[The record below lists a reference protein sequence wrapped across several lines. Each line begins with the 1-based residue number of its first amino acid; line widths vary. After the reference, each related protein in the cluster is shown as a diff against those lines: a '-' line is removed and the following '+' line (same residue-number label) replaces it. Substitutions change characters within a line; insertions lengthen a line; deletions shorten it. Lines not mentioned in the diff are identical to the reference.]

1 MAKTSLPSWSL
12 VAFARQ
18 YGKMQVGSFINEEG
32 TPFKSCIFTDADGT
46 KRFVGFSPKLGVLS
60 PAEIASRKDE
70 LQIVLTENGKYKL
83 CKKGNPGETW
93 EDVDL
98 GI

>member
-1 MAKTSLPSWSL
+1 MAKNSLPSWSL
-12 VAFARQ
+12 VAFASSF
-18 YGKMQVGSFINEEG
+18 GKMKVGSFVNEEG
-32 TPFKSCIFTDADGT
+32 TPFRSCIFVDAEGNKT
-46 KRFVGFSPKLGVLS
+46 FVGFSQKLGELS
-60 PAEIASRKDE
+60 PAEIASRKDK
-70 LQIVLTENGKYKL
+70 LQIVQTDSGRYKL

>member
-1 MAKTSLPSWSL
+1 MAQNSLPSWSL
-12 VAFARQ
+12 VAFASSF
-18 YGKMQVGSFINEEG
+18 GKMKVGSFINEDG
-32 TPFKSCIFTDADGT
+32 TPFKSCIFVKDGVNT
-46 KRFVGFSPKLGVLS
+46 FVGFSQKLGELS

-70 LQIVLTENGKYKL
+70 LQIVQTDSGKYKL
-83 CKKGNPGETW
+83 CKKGNPGSTW

>member
-1 MAKTSLPSWSL
+1 MAQNSLPSWSL
-12 VAFARQ
+12 VAFARTH
-18 YGKMQVGSFINEEG
+18 GKMKVGSFVNDEG
-32 TPFKSCIFTDADGT
+32 TPFKSCIFVAENGDKT
-46 KRFVGFSPKLGVLS
+46 FVGFSQKLGELS

-70 LQIVLTENGKYKL
+70 LQIVLTENGNYKL
-83 CKKGNPGETW
+83 CKSGSTW

>member
-1 MAKTSLPSWSL
+1 MAQNSLPSWSL
-12 VAFARQ
+12 VAFARTH
-18 YGKMQVGSFINEEG
+18 GKMKVGSFVNDEG
-32 TPFKSCIFTDADGT
+32 TPFKSCIFVAESGDKT
-46 KRFVGFSPKLGVLS
+46 FVGFSQKLGELS

-70 LQIVLTENGKYKL
+70 LQIVLTEYGKYKL
-83 CKKGNPGETW
+83 CKSGSTW

>member
-1 MAKTSLPSWSL
+1 MAQNSLPSWSL
-12 VAFARQ
+12 VAFAKS
-18 YGKMQVGSFINEEG
+18 YGKMKVGSFINEDG
-32 TPFKSCIFTDADGT
+32 TPFKSCIFVKDGVNT
-46 KRFVGFSPKLGVLS
+46 FVGFSSKLGELS

-70 LQIVLTENGKYKL
+70 LQIVQTDSGKYKL
-83 CKKGNPGETW
+83 CKKGNPGSTW

>member
-1 MAKTSLPSWSL
+1 MAQNSLPSWSL
-12 VAFARQ
+12 VAFAT
-18 YGKMQVGSFINEEG
+18 GKKMQVGSFVNSEG
-32 TPFKSCIFTDADGT
+32 TPFKSCVFTDASGN
-46 KRFVGFSPKLGVLS
+46 RVFVGFSQKLGELS

-70 LQIVLTENGKYKL
+70 LQIVQTDSGKYKL
-83 CKKGNPGETW
+83 CKKGNSTW

>member
-1 MAKTSLPSWSL
+1 MAKNSLPSWSL
-12 VAFARQ
+12 VAFART
-18 YGKMQVGSFINEEG
+18 YGKMQVGTFVNEEG

-46 KRFVGFSPKLGVLS
+46 KRFVGFSQKLGVLS

-70 LQIVLTENGKYKL
+70 LQIVFTENGKYKL
-83 CKKGNPGETW
+83 CKSGSTW